1 MDSATA
7 VPFEGLDLPALSSRS
22 PLTYRHTTHGLQ
34 KQELSRTDSAAIRE
48 SEELAGGQEQR
59 DAEVAQQ
66 ERRETQAADRLGH
79 LFSEPPKR
87 QVAPL
92 QLGEAN
98 GAVKADSGSPHIATT
113 SIMPSLGGWPANG
126 VLPTPPG
133 GAGPGGAQP
142 KKRRRVVKKDP
153 NKPTP
158 KPWDEAEIKRLKDM
172 VHKEGP
178 GNWDSKALRLGSVRP
193 HAARLLCRNETLSLL
208 CLRRAERRRRCIP
221 AGCGTRG
228 VSSIGR
234 GRAAAATGQPTR

>member
-92 QLGEAN
+92 QLGAAN
-98 GAVKADSGSPHIATT
+98 GALKADSGSPHIATT

-133 GAGPGGAQP
+133 GASPGGAQP

-193 HAARLLCRNETLSLL
+193 PRCSPALPKRNAQL
-208 CLRRAERRRRCIP
+208 A
-221 AGCGTRG
+221 
-228 VSSIGR
+228 
-234 GRAAAATGQPTR
+234 